1 MQIQSGSSI
10 ANQMIKVQEATSKTE
25 AAVAVAIAK
34 KGLDAQ
40 KQQGEAIVDLIQQA
54 GRGIKF
60 KRNET
65 LPCHFH
71 LDDGPIQEPAWRE
84 SHGLAFFACPFA
96 Q

>member
-54 GRGIKF
+54 GRGI
-60 KRNET
+60 N
-65 LPCHFH
+65 L
-71 LDDGPIQEPAWRE
+71 QA
-84 SHGLAFFACPFA
+84 
-96 Q
+96 